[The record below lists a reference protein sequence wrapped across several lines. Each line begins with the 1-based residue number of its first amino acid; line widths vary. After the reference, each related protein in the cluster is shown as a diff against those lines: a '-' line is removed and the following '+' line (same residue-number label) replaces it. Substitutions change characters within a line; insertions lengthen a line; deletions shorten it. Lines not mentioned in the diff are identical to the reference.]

1 MSFLLFIRTPY
12 QQYTKQENLAGD
24 LFSHNHFPFPGG
36 NRDIGSVTHQWDD
49 VFCTAVTQSS
59 DARLKENVTDL
70 SDGLQICESLRPVR
84 YTYIPGKSQS
94 GRVHTGLLA
103 QEVASVMP
111 SWGKATIEEK
121 EGEEPQ
127 IKADWGLF
135 VSQKEGGK
143 SSYGLRYNE
152 LIAVLISAVQE
163 LSKKV
168 KSLEGGASASSGAA
182 AAPASKRKR
191 TA

>member
-1 MSFLLFIRTPY
+1 
-12 QQYTKQENLAGD
+12 
-24 LFSHNHFPFPGG
+24 
-36 NRDIGSVTHQWDD
+36 
-49 VFCTAVTQSS
+49 
-59 DARLKENVTDL
+59 
-70 SDGLQICESLRPVR
+70 
-84 YTYIPGKSQS
+84 
-94 GRVHTGLLA
+94 
-103 QEVASVMP
+103 MP
-111 SWGKATIEEK
+111 SWGNASIVEK

-127 IKADWGLF
+127 IKTDWGLF
-135 VSQKEGGK
+135 VSQKEDGK